1 MQKKILILFLAS
13 VVVLAGCTSAGNQSA
28 ATTSAN
34 GIVITKFAP
43 DFNELRSGDSATLSL
58 SIQNVGGAEA
68 TNLKAQ
74 LFGGIGEGTGWDVTP
89 SAVTRAINPS
99 SLKSADTV
107 NNLPGESADADWQL
121 TSPSDLKT
129 TTPYTA
135 GVRVYYGYS
144 ALSSATLRFFSDS
157 YLKTLPAA

>member
-34 GIVITKFAP
+34 GVIITKFAP

-68 TNLKAQ
+68 TNLQAQ
-74 LFGGIGEGTGWDVTP
+74 LFGGIGVGTGWAVTP
-89 SAVTRAINPS
+89 VAATVDIKPS
-99 SLKSADTV
+99 ILKPT
-107 NNLPGESADADWQL
+107 
-121 TSPSDLKT
+121 
-129 TTPYTA
+129 
-135 GVRVYYGYS
+135 
-144 ALSSATLRFFSDS
+144 
-157 YLKTLPAA
+157 